1 MTATTNTSKVKT
13 TIQQAYHKR
22 YLTEHTLEY
31 TAPNGDIIEIISI
44 KENTGKDKTK
54 KPYTVGFRNT
64 ADDSEYS
71 CNTVGD
77 MPCFM
82 SVSIPPA
89 KEPVKTV
96 EDPIKSTLAQVIQ
109 DGLLSSHDVRFT
121 SKGIEYDIRSISAI
135 QDDGKCSIKYVPIL
149 NTMQILSART
159 PLTTVVFL
167 YPYNNPDT
175 TPPKEDPVAEPVP
188 FNVEDL
194 VKKLKTLDTREEGYQ
209 ILDEFS
215 KTKDILESMCRY
227 LDIPTHRQSAQ
238 TLREKIVQAT
248 IGFRLESKT
257 IRGENTTNFNDLT
270 AVVELVKD
278 FSNDSKLA
286 LINLLILQMS
296 DPATSPNTTTNP
308 APTKVDTNPAN
319 NPKPVTAT
327 KPTTKP
333 TTTTND
339 EDRDKSYESLYPALC
354 EWKQLRDS
362 GKTIKSF
369 SPEQSHG
376 AGYASIVEELK
387 VIDWLDGLHPS
398 HKSQILERWK
408 KGEIK
413 FSLLN
418 GICKPNYHVHYPS
431 NATLIA
437 LGRMEAKSQGEYK
450 AAIAAKKSA

>member
-1 MTATTNTSKVKT
+1 MTTATTNTSLVKM
-13 TIQQAYHKR
+13 TIEQLFAKPHLLK
-22 YLTEHTLEY
+22 EHEISY
-31 TAPNGDIIEIISI
+31 THPDGKKIFITSI
-44 KENTGKDKTK
+44 RLNNGKDKATK
-54 KPYTVGFRNT
+54 KFAVTFEDESGSSWTNNITATFEVG
-64 ADDSEYS
+64 
-71 CNTVGD
+71 
-77 MPCFM
+77 M
-82 SVSIPPA
+82 SVSIPPTSTKEE
-89 KEPVKTV
+89 KEPEEIVTT
-96 EDPIKSTLAQVIQ
+96 DPVKSTLAQVIE
-109 DGLLSSHDVRFT
+109 DGLLLSHYVRFT
-121 SKGIEYDIRSISAI
+121 SKGIEYDIRNIAEV
-135 QDDGKCSIKYVPIL
+135 QDGKCSIKYVSIL

-175 TPPKEDPVAEPVP
+175 TPPKEDPV
-188 FNVEDL
+188 D
-194 VKKLKTLDTREEGYQ
+194 
-209 ILDEFS
+209 
-215 KTKDILESMCRY
+215 
-227 LDIPTHRQSAQ
+227 
-238 TLREKIVQAT
+238 
-248 IGFRLESKT
+248 GFRLESKT
-257 IRGENTTNFNDLT
+257 IRGENITNFNDLT

-327 KPTTKP
+327 KPTT
-333 TTTTND
+333 TTND

-387 VIDWLDGLHPS
+387 VIDWLDGLHPT
-398 HKSQILERWK
+398 HKSQILSRWE

-418 GICKPNYHVHYPS
+418 GICKPNYHVHYPK

-437 LGRMEAKSQGEYK
+437 LGRMEPKSQAEYK